1 VSTQDIQDR
10 WVQNIQRASYADG
23 DGHRVIDTKTIE
35 DMVADIIREGVTAGT
50 SFGTT
55 GPKAARKKRSF
66 RFDTPLLQAKAKA
79 RFLKDGLDWQTVSD
93 ATGIS
98 VGPLKQHLGDTPPK
112 EMGLGVAV
120 SLMAWLGEFDLIA
133 FLLED

>member
-1 VSTQDIQDR
+1 MSTQEIQDR
-10 WVQNIQRASYADG
+10 WVQNIRRAGYTDG
-23 DGHRVIDTKTIE
+23 DGHKVIDTQTIE
-35 DMVADIIREGVTAGT
+35 DMVADIIREGFTAGT
-50 SFGTT
+50 VFGTA

-66 RFDTPLLQAKAKA
+66 RFDTPLLQAKARA
-79 RFLKDGLDWQTVSD
+79 RFLKDGLDWQTASD

-98 VGPLKQHLGDTPPK
+98 VAPLKQHLGETPPK